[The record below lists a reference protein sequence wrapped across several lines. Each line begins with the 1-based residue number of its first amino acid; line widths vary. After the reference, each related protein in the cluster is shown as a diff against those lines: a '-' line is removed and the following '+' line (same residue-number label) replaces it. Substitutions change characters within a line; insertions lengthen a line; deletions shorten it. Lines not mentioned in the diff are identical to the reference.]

1 MKYLN
6 SKTNLKINKDYYQVE
21 KIITRKTVGK
31 NRMYLIKWEG
41 YPLKDC
47 SWEPVSHLDNISD
60 MLENFN
66 ENYPNSIDKKRLKK
80 YLRIIKR
87 KENHIIRFKNPFLKE
102 GHFKKINK
110 KPKNNIMI
118 YIDNSEFIERTKE
131 KKEEQKDLETE
142 EINNSIEIKKDE
154 EIANVIVNENINE
167 LNETASEEK
176 KSFKLI
182 KPILIW

>member
-1 MKYLN
+1 
-6 SKTNLKINKDYYQVE
+6 
-21 KIITRKTVGK
+21 
-31 NRMYLIKWEG
+31 
-41 YPLKDC
+41 
-47 SWEPVSHLDNISD
+47 
-60 MLENFN
+60 
-66 ENYPNSIDKKRLKK
+66 
-80 YLRIIKR
+80 
-87 KENHIIRFKNPFLKE
+87 
-102 GHFKKINK
+102 
-110 KPKNNIMI
+110 MI